1 MQKLLSYIRSAAD
14 DYQMIEEGDKI
25 AVGVSGGKDS
35 LTLLCALAG
44 LKKFYPKKF
53 DIVAIT
59 VSMGYEEMDFSGVKA
74 LCEDLNV
81 EYITKET
88 DIAKI
93 VFDIRCEKNPCSL
106 CANLRRGALNKAALE
121 AGSRKVALGHHEDDV
136 LETFMLSLVYE
147 GRVNCFSPV
156 TYLDRKGITL
166 IRPMIYTPEKYI
178 KGFAKRYS
186 LPVVTN
192 PCPADKHTKR
202 EYIKNLI
209 QNIDRENP
217 GFKTRLYTAIETSHA
232 GGFGI
237 INGRSDLFENSNG
250 NKESK

>member
-1 MQKLLSYIRSAAD
+1 
-14 DYQMIEEGDKI
+14 MIEEGDKI

-93 VFDIRCEKNPCSL
+93 VFDIRCEKNPCSIL
-106 CANLRRGALNKAALE
+106 
-121 AGSRKVALGHHEDDV
+121 
-136 LETFMLSLVYE
+136 
-147 GRVNCFSPV
+147 
-156 TYLDRKGITL
+156 
-166 IRPMIYTPEKYI
+166 
-178 KGFAKRYS
+178 
-186 LPVVTN
+186 
-192 PCPADKHTKR
+192 
-202 EYIKNLI
+202 
-209 QNIDRENP
+209 
-217 GFKTRLYTAIETSHA
+217 
-232 GGFGI
+232 
-237 INGRSDLFENSNG
+237 
-250 NKESK
+250 